1 MTADTYTTALQ
12 VTKIATG
19 SYDDTWGEV
28 LNDETVQLFDDA
40 ITGQGAI
47 NIGTSTTF
55 NLPPLSQ
62 GATAQSRFFSMIFT
76 GTPAGPVEIV
86 MPASVTFK
94 FYLIDN
100 ETGQPLTFNYGSSA
114 DTVTVAN
121 GEKRLIWCDG
131 VDTWDVLAEA
141 TDTASMNGVPAA
153 NWARV
158 SRTAGEISA
167 STIVNN
173 QFAGV
178 ANGNTYVVV
187 TEAPTTIIDCSQ
199 GNAQQLTL
207 TGNRVIG
214 LPTNPIDGQQ
224 LDLLVIQDGTGSR
237 TLTWNAV
244 FLFEGGTPPILAT
257 SPGVI
262 DRFFMI
268 YNVSLAKW
276 IVAHFSAIAA
286 GSGAT
291 SLLTVTA
298 NTTNF
303 VLTAA
308 IGTVPVI
315 ATTVTVIVNTGVVI
329 QSVTPGTPA
338 MDLSGLP
345 SGSTVNLI
353 NNGYI
358 IGRGGNGAEGSVAS
372 YPGSGTNLISASVAG
387 TGTQAIT
394 GPGTGRTFNITNA
407 NGHIWG
413 GGGGGG
419 GGGAYDG
426 SSSGNGCAN
435 SGGGGGGAGGGA
447 GGKGGRGVYIAGGGS
462 SANDGSPGG
471 AGPNGAGGAAGSLSQ
486 SGTALAGTSGAGGNY
501 GVNGSDGAVPS
512 TIVTGHTGLHTTGGV
527 AGKAIELLG
536 ASAPTFISGSGS
548 PNVLGLVS

>member
-47 NIGTSTTF
+47 SIGTSTTF
-55 NLPPLSQ
+55 NMPPLSQ
-62 GATAQSRFFSMIFT
+62 GSTAQSRFFSIKFT

-114 DTVTVAN
+114 NTVTVAN
-121 GEKRLIWCDG
+121 TEKRLIWCDG
-131 VDTWDVLAEA
+131 LSTWDVLAEA

-158 SRTAGEISA
+158 SRTATEIAA

-173 QFAGV
+173 EFNGV
-178 ANGNTYVVV
+178 ANGNAYVTV
-187 TEAPTTIIDCSQ
+187 TELPTTIIDCSQ

-214 LPTNPIDGQQ
+214 VPTNPIDGQQ
-224 LDLLVIQDGTGSR
+224 LDLLVIQDSTGSR

-244 FLFEGGTPPILAT
+244 FLFQGGTPPTLAT

-262 DRFFMI
+262 DRFFMV
-268 YNVSLAKW
+268 YNAGLAKW
-276 IVAHFSAIAA
+276 ICAQFSAISA

-291 SLLTVTA
+291 SLLVVTA

-308 IGTVPVI
+308 IGTVPI
-315 ATTVTVIVNTGVVI
+315 TATTVTVIVNPGVVI
-329 QSVTPGTPA
+329 QSVTAGTPA

-358 IGRGGNGAEGSVAS
+358 IGRGGNGAEGAVAS
-372 YPGSGTNLISASVAG
+372 YPGSGTTLLSASVAG
-387 TGTQAIT
+387 AGTQAIT
-394 GPGTGRTFNITNA
+394 GPGTGRTFNITNG

-426 SSSGNGCAN
+426 EASGNGCGN

-447 GGKGGRGVYIAGGGS
+447 GGKGGRGVYIGGSGS
-462 SANDGSPGG
+462 SATDGTPGG
-471 AGPNGAGGAAGSLSQ
+471 AGPNGTGGAAGSLSQ
-486 SGTALAGTSGAGGNY
+486 SGTGVAAASGAGGGY
-501 GVNGSDGAVPS
+501 GVNGTDGTVS
-512 TIVTGHTGLHTTGGV
+512 GTVVTGHTALHTTGGV

-536 ASAPTFISGSGS
+536 ASAPTFISGGSS
-548 PNVLGLVS
+548 PNVLGIVS

>member
-47 NIGTSTTF
+47 NIGTATTF
-55 NLPPLSQ
+55 NMPPLSQ
-62 GATAQSRFFSMIFT
+62 GSSAQSRFFSILFT

-121 GEKRLIWCDG
+121 TEKRLIWCDG
-131 VDTWDVLAEA
+131 VDTWDVLAQA
-141 TDTASMNGVPAA
+141 TDTASMDGIPAA

-158 SRTAGEISA
+158 SRTATEIAA
-167 STIVNN
+167 STVVTN
-173 QFAGV
+173 QFNGV
-178 ANGNTYVVV
+178 QNGDTYVVV
-187 TEAPTTIIDCSQ
+187 TELPTSLIPCAQ
-199 GNAQQLTL
+199 GNKHQLTL
-207 TGNRVIG
+207 TGNRVMG
-214 LPTNPIDGQQ
+214 VPTSPADGQTI
-224 LDLLVIQDGTGSR
+224 DLLVIQDSTGSR

-244 FLFEGGTPPILAT
+244 FLFEGGTPPTLGS

-262 DRFFMI
+262 DRFFMV
-268 YNVSLAKW
+268 YNAGLAQW
-276 IVAHFSAIAA
+276 LVAHFSAISS

-308 IGTVPVI
+308 LGTVPVI
-315 ATTVTVIVNTGVVI
+315 ATSVTVIVNSGVTI
-329 QSVTPGTPA
+329 QSVSPGTPA

-358 IGRGGNGAEGSVAS
+358 IGCGGDGAHGCVAS
-372 YPGSGTNLISASVAG
+372 FPGSGATIVSASTASP
-387 TGTQAIT
+387 GTQAIT

-419 GGGAYDG
+419 AGGGYDG
-426 SSSGNGCAN
+426 VSSGDGCAN
-435 SGGGGGGAGGGA
+435 SGGGGGGAGGGR
-447 GGKGGRGVYIAGGGS
+447 GGKGGGGVYILGGGS
-462 SANDGSPGG
+462 SATDGTFGG
-471 AGPNGAGGAAGSLSQ
+471 SGPNGTGGAAGTKSQ
-486 SGTALAGTSGAGGNY
+486 SGTAIGAVSGAGGNY
-501 GVNGSDGAVPS
+501 GANGTDGVAPS
-512 TIVTGHTGLHTTGGV
+512 TVVTGHTALFSTGGV

-536 ASAPTFISGSGS
+536 ASAPTFISGASS